1 MQATI
6 SQGVVTQ
13 SVRAIDTAS
22 IGYGNMDG
30 VTLCGPRSYTI
41 SPTSYSF
48 LDLTTD
54 TLTLQ
59 SVDPAEATSSPIII
73 TVSATLDNYPL
84 ISASSQTF
92 TIEIIDLCATTS
104 LDFNPLV
111 TDMQATIHQGSAT

>member
-1 MQATI
+1 MQAI
-6 SQGVVTQ
+6 VGQGAVTQ
-13 SVRAIDTAS
+13 TTLATDTES
-22 IGYGNMDG
+22 LTNGNMDG
-30 VTLCGPRSYTI
+30 VTLCGPRSYSI

-84 ISASSQTF
+84 ITASSQTF

-104 LDFNPLV
+104 LDFNPFV
-111 TDMQATIHQGSAT
+111 TDMQATVHQGSAT